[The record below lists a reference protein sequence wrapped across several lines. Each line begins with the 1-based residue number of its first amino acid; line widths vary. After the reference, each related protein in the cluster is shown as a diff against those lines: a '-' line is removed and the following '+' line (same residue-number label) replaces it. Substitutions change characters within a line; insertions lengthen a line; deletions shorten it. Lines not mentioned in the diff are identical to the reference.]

1 MDLTYY
7 EQNQVTVFLRGHAT
21 SVSINYDQMG
31 RKHILKTGR
40 HNALVVGVQGINN
53 ARIAISGSLD
63 MFSNELF
70 IKSDG
75 ANQKFAK
82 GLLGWVS
89 HSRGVL
95 RKVLHSGHCYS
106 MFKEEAPED
115 PKVLWTQ
122 AEANKDSL
130 EKLDCSVYT
139 PMSFIIQIE
148 EWDH

>member
-1 MDLTYY
+1 
-7 EQNQVTVFLRGHAT
+7 
-21 SVSINYDQMG
+21 
-31 RKHILKTGR
+31 
-40 HNALVVGVQGINN
+40 
-53 ARIAISGSLD
+53 
-63 MFSNELF
+63 
-70 IKSDG
+70 
-75 ANQKFAK
+75 
-82 GLLGWVS
+82 
-89 HSRGVL
+89 
-95 RKVLHSGHCYS
+95 